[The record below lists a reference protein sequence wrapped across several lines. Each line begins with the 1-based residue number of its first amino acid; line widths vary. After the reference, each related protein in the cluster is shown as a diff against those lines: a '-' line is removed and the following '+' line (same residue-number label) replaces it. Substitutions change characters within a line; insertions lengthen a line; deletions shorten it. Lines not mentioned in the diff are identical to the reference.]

1 MDQPIRKCFPYPC
14 SARRLRTLFLDVF
27 ISLLPKPYNS
37 IIPGVDWEA
46 LLDGLFDP
54 AALRVYSPIER
65 VGLLNVLNRLRSCG
79 AIPEAHRQ
87 RLESGVKDLNHFCVV
102 CKMQA
107 TKRCAR
113 CKHVSYCSSECQQN
127 DWKLGCNDERPHRQ
141 ACFDADLVPPVD

>member
-1 MDQPIRKCFPYPC
+1 MMDQPIRKCFPYPC
-14 SARRLRTLFLDVF
+14 SAQVTYTFLGCVRFSPPQTVQLDH
-27 ISLLPKPYNS
+27 
-37 IIPGVDWEA
+37 PGVDWEA

-54 AALRVYSPIER
+54 ALRVYNPIER

-113 CKHVSYCSSECQQN
+113 CKHVSYRSSECQQN